1 MNKKYYQE
9 KSMFYG
15 RAIMRIWEIN
25 IDNTDVSAKSL
36 IDYEIDKLDA
46 QLSELYKDIE
56 NHDKED

>member
-1 MNKKYYQE
+1 MNKKYFQE

-25 IDNTDVSAKSL
+25 NLNTDVSAKTL

-46 QLSELYKDIE
+46 QLSELYKEME
-56 NHDKED
+56 NDEEN